1 MLKTQ
6 KESVKQSLMDEI
18 KNNRRISGKVPLLY
32 QIINKL
38 EKQDKEDLIN
48 ALNDPTIPTPSICVA
63 LEKRGHRISR
73 GSINQYRRGELIHVI
88 G

>member
-1 MLKTQ
+1 MKTQ

-18 KNNRRISGKVPLLY
+18 KNNRPIRGKIPLVF

-38 EKQDKEDLIN
+38 DGQDKEDLIN
-48 ALNDPTIPTPSICVA
+48 ALNDPTIPTPSICAA
-63 LEKRGHRISR
+63 LEKRGHKISI
-73 GSINQYRRGELIHVI
+73 GSINQYRRGEYVHVI

>member
-1 MLKTQ
+1 MKTQ

-18 KNNRRISGKVPLLY
+18 KNNRPTRGRIPLLF

-48 ALNDPTIPTPSICVA
+48 ALKDSTIPTPSICIA
-63 LEKRGHRISR
+63 LEKRGHRISI
-73 GSINQYRRGELIHVI
+73 GAINQYRRGEYIHVI